1 MPKPISPLPQG
12 VQSLV
17 RPMFRTLGV
26 AASGLSAQRARM
38 ETIAT
43 NIANAEVTRTPEGGP
58 YKRRMVQ
65 MEGAPATQFEDS
77 LGAALGV
84 PPVAMPEVPA
94 PLGDVAADRAFGV
107 RVTGIVEDETEGPL
121 VYEPGHPDANE
132 QGFVRMPNVRLTD
145 EVVDLMD
152 ARRAYEANATVFQTA
167 KAMLRRAI
175 DI

>member
-1 MPKPISPLPQG
+1 
-12 VQSLV
+12 
-17 RPMFRTLGV
+17 MFRTMGV

-43 NIANAEVTRTPEGGP
+43 NIANAEVTRTPDGGP
-58 YKRRMVQ
+58 YKRRMVEMQ
-65 MEGAPATQFEDS
+65 AASATQFNDA

-84 PPVAMPEVPA
+84 PAVPLPEAPVV
-94 PLGDVAADRAFGV
+94 LGDTPADRAYGV
-107 RVTGIVEDETEGPL
+107 TVTGIVEDQSEGPL
-121 VYEPGHPDANE
+121 VYEPGHPDANA
-132 QGFVRMPNVRLTD
+132 QGFVRYPNVSLTD

-152 ARRAYEANATVFQTA
+152 ARRAYEANATVFQSA